1 MKEIINKKIL
11 IKIKIFSRLK
21 VVRFLFYLQKNIRDD
36 LRNVKFYGKNKKVSR
51 EKIKIISAKNKNF

>member
-1 MKEIINKKIL
+1 MREIINKKIL

>member
-51 EKIKIISAKNKNF
+51 EKIKIIFAKNKRF

>member
-36 LRNVKFYGKNKKVSR
+36 LRNVKFYGKNKKSLQK
-51 EKIKIISAKNKNF
+51 KIKIISAKNKNF

>member
-21 VVRFLFYLQKNIRDD
+21 VVRFFLQKIIRDD
-36 LRNVKFYGKNKKVSR
+36 LRNVKFCGKNKKVYR
-51 EKIKIISAKNKNF
+51 EKIKIISAKNKRF